1 MNFFAV
7 QVWTGKERDFADRV
21 ALDPRVK
28 AEAIVPMR
36 AINERK
42 RGRTWRVERP
52 LFAGYAFI
60 ATEAELLDPV
70 QRWAL
75 RSTRFF
81 IRALPTSADPRP
93 VKEGDRR
100 LIAHFMSFGKVAD
113 VSKVTFDENER
124 IVVVEGPL
132 KGLEA
137 LIERVD
143 KRKRRA
149 KIRLAMCEDS
159 FLVDLGFELLDRS
172 AKGSV
177 NDDGKRA

>member
-7 QVWTGKERDFADRV
+7 QVWTGKEREFADRV
-21 ALDPRVK
+21 SQDRRIK
-28 AEAIVPMR
+28 AQAMVPMR
-36 AINERK
+36 ALNERK
-42 RGRTWRVERP
+42 RGKIWRVEKP

-70 QRWAL
+70 QRWIL

-81 IRALPTSADPRP
+81 IRALPTSSDPRP
-93 VKEGDRR
+93 VKESDRR

-124 IVVVEGPL
+124 IVVLEGPL
-132 KGLEA
+132 KGLEGQ
-137 LIERVD
+137 IVRID

-149 KIRLAMCEDS
+149 KISLVMCENS
-159 FLVDLGFELLDRS
+159 FLVDLGFDVLDRS

-177 NDDGKRA
+177 NDDGKSS